1 MKLIDISSD
10 EEKTRSVYRVLAIIA
25 SIVIIGTG
33 SYGVVAASQLGVEVV
48 GETLVTIEFPPID
61 GFPLYK
67 PKPVTWLMS
76 ALFVLTYAGLNLN
89 QKLIS
94 TFPPFVLQSLKLF
107 SLFVVVLA
115 IYEIFFNFTLW
126 GSLMAADQLR
136 GQLNPDI
143 LTNPFPLQA
152 VQWNLVFAT
161 KMFTLIA
168 AVSLYFYYFLQ
179 RLVPTKRKGMNAT

>member
-1 MKLIDISSD
+1 MTILDFSSD
-10 EEKTRSVYRVLAIIA
+10 EQKTRSVYKILAIIA
-25 SIVIIGTG
+25 GIVILVTG
-33 SYGVVAASQLGVEVV
+33 SYGVVATSRLGVEVV
-48 GETLVTIEFPPID
+48 GETLVTVEFPPIS

-76 ALFVLTYAGLNLN
+76 ALFVLAYTGLNLN
-89 QKLIS
+89 RKLIS
-94 TFPPFVLQSLKLF
+94 TFPPFLLQSLKLF

-115 IYEIFFNFTLW
+115 VYEIFFNFTLW

-143 LTNPFPLQA
+143 LTNPFPLQT

-161 KMFTLIA
+161 KMFTLIT

-179 RLVPTKRKGMNAT
+179 RLVPAKRKGMNET